1 MSKVQGASL
10 VLLLAALAGFPVA
23 LLVLENDD
31 KSVTANAILQEPGSI
46 QGNQI
51 ISIIQPVS
59 VLRPVVPTK
68 ASEGVRGI
76 EIELQDLSNYAVGD
90 EIALLI
96 PQENRW
102 YQSSVAQVNTTSAG
116 NRVLTGFLDIDDNQH
131 RFTFTVGRLQTFGTI
146 QTNRGFYQLQVRGG
160 QGFIISTRKINE
172 KLDFSVP
179 DYVLPERKQLP
190 PEAFSRG

>member
-1 MSKVQGASL
+1 MTRVQVAS
-10 VLLLAALAGFPVA
+10 VLLLLVA
-23 LLVLENDD
+23 LTGFLIVLPVLENDD
-31 KSVTANAILQEPGSI
+31 KSASANDILQEAGNI
-46 QGNQI
+46 QINQAV
-51 ISIIQPVS
+51 SAMRSVS
-59 VLRPVVPTK
+59 VLRPVVPTTV
-68 ASEGVRGI
+68 SEGVRGV
-76 EIELQDLSNYAVGD
+76 EIELQDLSDYAVGD

-146 QTNRGFYQLQVRGG
+146 QTNRGFYQLEVRGG

>member
-1 MSKVQGASL
+1 MASV
-10 VLLLAALAGFPVA
+10 VLLLVALAGLLIA
-23 LLVLENDD
+23 LPVLENAD
-31 KSVTANAILQEPGSI
+31 KAASANDILEESGNN
-46 QGNQI
+46 QGNQAV
-51 ISIIQPVS
+51 SAMQPVS
-59 VLRPVVPTK
+59 VLRPAVPMTV
-68 ASEGVRGI
+68 SEGVRGI
-76 EIELQDLSNYAVGD
+76 EIELQDLSDYAVGD

-102 YQSSVAQVNTTSAG
+102 YQSSIAQVNITSAG

-146 QTNRGFYQLQVRGG
+146 QTNRGLYQLEVHDGRGL
-160 QGFIISTRKINE
+160 IISTRNINE

-190 PEAFSRG
+190 PEVPRGG